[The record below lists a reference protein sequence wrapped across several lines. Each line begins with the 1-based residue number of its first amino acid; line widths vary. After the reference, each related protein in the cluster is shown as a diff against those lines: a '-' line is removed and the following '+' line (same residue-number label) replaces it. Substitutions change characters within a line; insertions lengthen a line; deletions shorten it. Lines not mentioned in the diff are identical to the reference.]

1 MIEKRS
7 RKWFLTL
14 LVFYVSTAI
23 TFFPPLLSVWLFN
36 AKTPLIIL
44 GSTEYVSLITL
55 IVSVYFAGN
64 VMEKKI
70 TGETAKQDVNEN
82 EEEDNKSA

>member
-23 TFFPPLLSVWLFN
+23 TFFPPLLSVWFF
-36 AKTPLIIL
+36 KMQTPLIIL

-70 TGETAKQDVNEN
+70 TVETAKQDVNEN